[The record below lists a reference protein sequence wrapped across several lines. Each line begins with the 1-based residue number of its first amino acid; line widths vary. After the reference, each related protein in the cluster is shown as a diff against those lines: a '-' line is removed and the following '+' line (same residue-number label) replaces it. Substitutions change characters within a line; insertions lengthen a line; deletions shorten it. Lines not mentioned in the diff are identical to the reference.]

1 MSQQPK
7 PVRILIRKLLRTE
20 DNILRFCKANRA
32 TILECG
38 QYLYV
43 FEKSDFSETTL
54 RWFYNNDN
62 LSAAYDVFGCLK
74 LNSGQIKEL
83 LDDWIPESNPTPP
96 D

>member
-20 DNILRFCKANRA
+20 DDILRFCKANRA

-62 LSAAYDVFGCLK
+62 LAAAYDVFGCLK

-83 LDDWIPESNPTPP
+83 LDDLSEGCTAEA

>member
-1 MSQQPK
+1 MSQLK

-20 DNILRFCKANRA
+20 DDILRFCKANRA

-62 LSAAYDVFGCLK
+62 LAAAYDCFSCLK
-74 LNSGQIKEL
+74 LTNSQIKEL
-83 LDDWIPESNPTPP
+83 LDDLSEGCTTEA

>member
-1 MSQQPK
+1 MSQ
-7 PVRILIRKLLRTE
+7 PVAKRIIIRKVLKTE
-20 DNILRFCKANRA
+20 DDILRFCKANRA

-62 LSAAYDVFGCLK
+62 LAAAYDCFSCLK
-74 LNSGQIKEL
+74 LTNSQIKEL
-83 LDDWIPESNPTPP
+83 LDDLSEGCTTEA

>member
-7 PVRILIRKLLRTE
+7 ASRIIIRKVLKTE
-20 DNILRFCKANRA
+20 DDILRFCRANKA

-54 RWFYNNDN
+54 RWFYTNDN

-74 LNSGQIKEL
+74 LNTGQIKEL
-83 LDDWIPESNPTPP
+83 LDDLSEGSSP
-96 D
+96 DPY

>member
-20 DNILRFCKANRA
+20 DDILRFCKANRA

-62 LSAAYDVFGCLK
+62 LAAAYDCFSCLK
-74 LNSGQIKEL
+74 LTNSQIKEL
-83 LDDWIPESNPTPP
+83 LDDLSEGCTTEA

>member
-1 MSQQPK
+1 MSQ
-7 PVRILIRKLLRTE
+7 PVAKRIIIRKVLKTE
-20 DNILRFCKANRA
+20 DDILRFCKANRA

-54 RWFYNNDN
+54 RWFYTNDN
-62 LSAAYDVFGCLK
+62 LAAAYDCFSCLK
-74 LNSGQIKEL
+74 LTNSQIKEL
-83 LDDWIPESNPTPP
+83 LDDWIPESNPTTP

>member
-1 MSQQPK
+1 MSQ
-7 PVRILIRKLLRTE
+7 PVAKRIIIRKVLKTE
-20 DNILRFCKANRA
+20 DDILRFCRANKA

-62 LSAAYDVFGCLK
+62 LAAAYDCFSCLK
-74 LNSGQIKEL
+74 LTNSQIKEL
-83 LDDWIPESNPTPP
+83 LDDLSEGCTTEA

>member
-1 MSQQPK
+1 MSQ
-7 PVRILIRKLLRTE
+7 PVAKRIIIRKVLKTE
-20 DNILRFCKANRA
+20 DDILRFCKANRA

-62 LSAAYDVFGCLK
+62 LAAAYDCFSCLK
-74 LNSGQIKEL
+74 LTNSQIKEL
-83 LDDWIPESNPTPP
+83 RDDWIPEGCTTEA

>member
-1 MSQQPK
+1 MSQ
-7 PVRILIRKLLRTE
+7 PVAKRIIIRKVLKTE
-20 DNILRFCKANRA
+20 DDVLRFCKANRA

-62 LSAAYDVFGCLK
+62 LAAAYDCFSCLK
-74 LNSGQIKEL
+74 LTNSQIKEL
-83 LDDWIPESNPTPP
+83 LDDLS
-96 D
+96 

>member
-74 LNSGQIKEL
+74 LNAGQIKEL
-83 LDDWIPESNPTPP
+83 LDDWIPESNPTTP

>member
-20 DNILRFCKANRA
+20 DDILRFCRANKA

-83 LDDWIPESNPTPP
+83 LDDWIPEGCTTEA

>member
-1 MSQQPK
+1 MSQ
-7 PVRILIRKLLRTE
+7 PVAKMVIIRKVLKTE
-20 DNILRFCKANRA
+20 DDILRFCKANRA

-43 FEKSDFSETTL
+43 FEKSDFSKTTL

-62 LSAAYDVFGCLK
+62 LAAAYDCFSCLK
-74 LNSGQIKEL
+74 LTNSQIKEL
-83 LDDWIPESNPTPP
+83 LDDLSEGCTTEA

>member
-1 MSQQPK
+1 MQPK
-7 PVRILIRKLLRTE
+7 ASRIIIRKVLKTE
-20 DNILRFCKANRA
+20 DDILRFCKANRA

-83 LDDWIPESNPTPP
+83 LDDLDPTFISEGNPP
-96 D
+96 

>member
-1 MSQQPK
+1 MSQLK

-20 DNILRFCKANRA
+20 DDILRFCKANRA

-62 LSAAYDVFGCLK
+62 LASAYDCFSCLK
-74 LNSGQIKEL
+74 LTNSQIKEL
-83 LDDWIPESNPTPP
+83 LDDLSEGCTTEA

>member
-1 MSQQPK
+1 MSQPK

-20 DNILRFCKANRA
+20 DDILRFCRANKA

-83 LDDWIPESNPTPP
+83 LDDLDPTFISEGNPP
-96 D
+96 

>member
-7 PVRILIRKLLRTE
+7 ASRIIIRKVLKTE
-20 DNILRFCKANRA
+20 DDILRFCRANKA

-62 LSAAYDVFGCLK
+62 LSAAYDVFGCIK
-74 LNSGQIKEL
+74 LSNQQVGNL
-83 LDDWIPESNPTPP
+83 LEDLVSD
-96 D
+96 